1 MQKQLLLILCVLG
14 LTVSYAQNPSESA
27 AELIIKDEFYNNK
40 PLSEIIA
47 DLQKKYKFKI
57 GYDAELLKKYKVS
70 YWFDNTKL
78 LDGIKG
84 ALKET
89 KDLTFYIDETN
100 VIQIVPK
107 TATEILKTARR
118 DFDTRYRG
126 EPTRTDFTLMGR
138 VVERKT
144 SENMPFATVAVLGS
158 KIGVQ
163 TNVDGYF
170 TLLKVP
176 SDTVTILVSYV
187 GYKNAKVHLSPKT
200 PLENFVIE
208 IEPGEQVLEEVMVLG
223 EKTEVLK
230 ANEIVG
236 MIKMTPKNLAKLPNI
251 GERDPFRAFQLMPG
265 VSASNES
272 SSGLYVRGGTPD
284 QTLVLYDG
292 FTVYHVDHLFGFFSA
307 FNYNALKDIQLYKG
321 GFDAKFG
328 GRISAVAEIT
338 GKEGNKNQFNAGA
351 DLSLLSMNG
360 YIETPL
366 SKKMTLLVAGRRSYK
381 GALYEKI
388 FSTFTTER
396 QTNVSQPGAGGFG
409 GRPGGGRFGNMAT
422 QNQTAQSYFYD
433 LNAKLTWNLS
443 KKDIFTWSLYNGTDK
458 MDNSSASN
466 FSFGRQALFGAS
478 TSSTDVSA
486 WGNLGSSFKWS
497 RRWNDKLYSN
507 MLISYSNFYS
517 NRDNSRTVVNTI
529 PATDST
535 VATTRN
541 VNIGQVESN
550 DLKDFTAKIDFEYKL
565 TPHNQLQF
573 GIHSTANTIV
583 YKYTQNDTV
592 DVLSKNDRGVITSV
606 YVQDQIRLLQT
617 RLMIKPGVRLNHFDV
632 TNKLYFEPRLSAT
645 YAWSDKIKFKAAIG
659 RYYQFAKQINRED
672 LTQGNR
678 SYWLLAN
685 GESLPVTKSDHL
697 ILGGS
702 YEFKEYLVDVEF
714 YQKNNV
720 GITEYT
726 LRFVPQ
732 IRQGLSVQETFFNGD
747 EVVRGV
753 DVLLQRKFGDFN
765 GWIGYTLAEAV
776 RKVSAFSDRPY
787 HADQDVRHQ
796 FKFIGAYRWK
806 NIDFA
811 LTQIFSTGRPYT
823 SIAGAYQIKLL
834 DGSVRNFT
842 MPSDKNATRFSPY
855 HRLDVSAT
863 YNARWGSIGLSFF
876 NVYNRK
882 NVWYKRFEIITEGDE
897 SVLQTTNVNYL
908 GFTPNVTISWKLH

>member
-1 MQKQLLLILCVLG
+1 MKQLLPFFIVFF
-14 LTVSYAQNPSESA
+14 TFTSFAQAPPA
-27 AELIIKDEFYNNK
+27 ADIVIKDEFYNNK
-40 PLSEIIA
+40 PLNQILS
-47 DLQKKYKFKI
+47 DLKKKYDLKLI
-57 GYDAELLKKYKVS
+57 YEEELVKKYRVS
-70 YWFDNTKL
+70 YWFDNAKF
-78 LDGIKG
+78 LDGIRG
-84 ALKET
+84 VLKET
-89 KDLTFYIDETN
+89 KELTFYINDAG
-100 VIQIVPK
+100 IVRILPK
-107 TATEILKTARR
+107 NSPELPKEARKE
-118 DFDTRYRG
+118 FDTRYRG
-126 EPTRTDFTLMGR
+126 QPTRTDFTLMGR
-138 VVERKT
+138 VVEKKT
-144 SENMPFATVAVLGS
+144 SENMPFATVVVLGS

-176 SDTVTILVSYV
+176 SDTVTLLVSYV
-187 GYKNAKVHLSPKT
+187 GYKNATVHLSPQT
-200 PLENFVIE
+200 PLQNFSIE
-208 IEPGEQVLEEVMVLG
+208 IEPGEQELEEVMVMG
-223 EKTEVLK
+223 AKTEVLK

-338 GKEGNKNQFNAGA
+338 GKEGNKNKFNMGA
-351 DLSLLSMNG
+351 DLSLLSTNA

-381 GALYEKI
+381 GPLYEKI
-388 FSTFTTER
+388 FNTFTSER
-396 QTNVSQPGAGGFG
+396 QTSVSQPGFG
-409 GRPGGGRFGNMAT
+409 GRPGGGRFGNNAL
-422 QNQTAQSYFYD
+422 QNQTAKSYFYD
-433 LNAKLTWNLS
+433 LNVKLTYNVS
-443 KKDIFTWSLYNGTDK
+443 KKDILTWSLYNGTDK
-458 MDNSSASN
+458 MDNSSASSFN
-466 FSFGRQALFGAS
+466 FGRQTTFGAS
-478 TSSTDVSA
+478 TATNDVSA

-497 RRWNDKLYSN
+497 RKWNNKLYSN
-507 MLISYSNFYS
+507 MLVSYSNFYS
-517 NRDNSRTVVNTI
+517 NRDNSRVVTNTI
-529 PATDST
+529 PATDTS
-535 VATTRN
+535 VAFNRKI
-541 VNIGQVESN
+541 NIGQVETN

-565 TPHNQLQF
+565 TPHNQLEF
-573 GIHSTANTIV
+573 GVHSTANTIL
-583 YKYTQNDTV
+583 YKYVQNDTV
-592 DVLSKNDRGVITSV
+592 EILSKNDRGVITSA
-606 YVQDQIRLLQT
+606 YLQDQIRVLDT
-617 RLMIKPGVRLNHFDV
+617 RLMIKPGVRVTHFSV
-632 TNKLYFEPRLSAT
+632 TNQLYFEPRLSAT
-645 YAWSDKIKFKAAIG
+645 FALSDKVKLKAATG

-685 GESLPVTKSDHL
+685 GGSLPVTKSDHI

-753 DVLLQRKFGDFN
+753 DVLVQRKFGTFN
-765 GWIGYTLAEAV
+765 GWIGYTLSEAV
-776 RKVSAFSDRPY
+776 RNVSAFSALPY
-787 HADQDVRHQ
+787 HSDQDVRHQ
-796 FKFIGAYRWK
+796 FKFIGSYRWK

-823 SIAGAYQIKLL
+823 SIVGAYQIKLL
-834 DGSVRNFT
+834 DGSIRNFT
-842 MPSDKNATRFSPY
+842 MPSDKNASRFSSY
-855 HRLDVSAT
+855 NRLDISAT
-863 YNARWGSIGLSFF
+863 YNARWGSIGLSVF
-876 NVYNRK
+876 NLYNRK
-882 NVWYKRFEIITEGDE
+882 NVWYKRFEIITENNE

-908 GFTPNVTISWKLH
+908 GFTPNVTISWKLK

>member
-1 MQKQLLLILCVLG
+1 MKQLIPPFFFFFSL
-14 LTVSYAQNPSESA
+14 VSFAQSP
-27 AELIIKDEFYNNK
+27 AEIVIKDEFYNNK
-40 PLSEIIA
+40 LLSFVLA
-47 DLQKKYKFKI
+47 DLTKKYGLKLS
-57 GYDAELLKKYKVS
+57 YEEELAKKYRVS

-78 LDGIKG
+78 LDGIRG
-84 ALKET
+84 VLKET
-89 KDLTFYIDETN
+89 KELTFYITEGN
-100 VIQIVPK
+100 VVRILPK
-107 TATEILKTARR
+107 NSPELPKEAQKE
-118 DFDTRYRG
+118 FDTRYRG
-126 EPTRTDFTLMGR
+126 QPTRTDFTLMGR
-138 VVERKT
+138 VVEKKT

-158 KIGVQ
+158 KMGVQ

-176 SDTVTILVSYV
+176 SDTVTLLVSYV
-187 GYKNAKVHLSPKT
+187 GYKSAAVHLSPKT
-200 PLENFVIE
+200 PLQNFVIE
-208 IEPGEQVLEEVMVLG
+208 IEPGEQELEEVMVMG
-223 EKTEVLK
+223 AKTEVLK

-338 GKEGNKNQFNAGA
+338 GKEGNKNKFNMGA
-351 DLSLLSMNG
+351 DVSLLSMNA

-366 SKKMTLLVAGRRSYK
+366 NKKTTLLIAGRRSYQ
-381 GALYEKI
+381 GPLYEKI
-388 FSTFTTER
+388 FNTFTSER
-396 QTNVSQPGAGGFG
+396 QTSVAQPGFG
-409 GRPGGGRFGNMAT
+409 GRPPGGGRFGNNAT
-422 QNQTAQSYFYD
+422 QNQTAKSYFYD
-433 LNAKLTWNLS
+433 LNAKLTWNVS
-443 KKDIFTWSLYNGTDK
+443 KKDILTWSLYNGTDK
-458 MDNSSASN
+458 MDNSSASSFN
-466 FSFGRQALFGAS
+466 FGRRTTFGAS
-478 TSSTDVSA
+478 TATNDVSG

-497 RRWNDKLYSN
+497 RKWNDKLYSN

-517 NRDNSRTVVNTI
+517 NRDNSRAVTNTI
-529 PATDST
+529 PATDTSIA
-535 VATTRN
+535 VTRKI
-541 VNIGQVESN
+541 NIGQVETN

-565 TPHNQLQF
+565 TPHNQLEF
-573 GIHSTANTIV
+573 GVHSTANTIL
-583 YKYTQNDTV
+583 YKYVQNDTV
-592 DVLSKNDRGVITSV
+592 EVLSKNDQGVITSA
-606 YVQDQIRLLQT
+606 YLQDQIRWMDT
-617 RLMIKPGVRLNHFDV
+617 RLMVKPGLRLTHFSV
-632 TNKLYFEPRLSAT
+632 TNQLYFEPRLSAT
-645 YAWSDKIKFKAAIG
+645 FALTDKIKLKGAVG

-685 GESLPVTKSDHL
+685 GGSLPVTKSDHI

-714 YQKNNV
+714 YQKNNI

-765 GWIGYTLAEAV
+765 GWIGYTLSEAIRNV
-776 RKVSAFSDRPY
+776 AAFSARPY
-787 HADQDVRHQ
+787 YSDQDVRHQ
-796 FKFIGAYRWK
+796 FKFIGSYRWK

-823 SIAGAYQIKLL
+823 SIVGAYQINLL

-842 MPSDKNATRFSPY
+842 MPSDKNASRFSSY
-855 HRLDVSAT
+855 NRLDISAT
-863 YNARWGSIGLSFF
+863 YNARWGSIGVSVF
-876 NVYNRK
+876 NLYNRK
-882 NVWYKRFEIITEGDE
+882 NVWYKRFEIITENNE

-908 GFTPNVTISWKLH
+908 GITPNLTVSWKLK

>member
-1 MQKQLLLILCVLG
+1 MKQLLLVLLLLG
-14 LTVSYAQNPSESA
+14 TFVGWAQGPA
-27 AELIIKDEFYNNK
+27 DAELIIKDEFYNNK
-40 PLSEIIA
+40 PLLFVLT
-47 DLQKKYKFKI
+47 DLKKKYNVKVN
-57 GYDAELLKKYKVS
+57 YDEELVKKYRVS
-70 YWFDNTKL
+70 YWFNNTKF

-84 ALKET
+84 VLKET
-89 KDLTFYIDETN
+89 KELTFYINDTN
-100 VIQIVPK
+100 MVRIVPK
-107 TATEILKTARR
+107 NSPELPKEARKE
-118 DFDTRYRG
+118 FDTRYRG
-126 EPTRTDFTLMGR
+126 QPTRTDFTLMGR
-138 VVERKT
+138 VVEKNT

-163 TNVDGYF
+163 TNVDGYY

-176 SDTVTILVSYV
+176 SDTVTLLVSYV
-187 GYKNAKVHLSPKT
+187 GYKNATVHLSPKT
-200 PLENFVIE
+200 PLQNFVIE
-208 IEPGEQVLEEVMVLG
+208 IEPGEQELEEVMVMG

-338 GKEGNKNQFNAGA
+338 GKEGNKNKFNAGA
-351 DLSLLSMNG
+351 DVSLLSMNA

-366 SKKMTLLVAGRRSYK
+366 SKKITLLIAGRRSYK
-381 GALYEKI
+381 GPLYEKI
-388 FSTFTTER
+388 FNTFTSER
-396 QTNVSQPGAGGFG
+396 QTSIAQQGFG
-409 GRPGGGRFGNMAT
+409 RPPGGGRFGNNAT
-422 QNQTAQSYFYD
+422 QDQTAQSYFYD
-433 LNAKLTWNLS
+433 LNAKLTWNAS
-443 KKDIFTWSLYNGTDK
+443 KKDILTWSLYNGTDK
-458 MDNSSASN
+458 MDNSSASSFN
-466 FSFGRQALFGAS
+466 FGRQTTFGAS
-478 TSSTDVSA
+478 TSTNDVSA

-497 RRWNDKLYSN
+497 RRWNNKLYSN
-507 MLISYSNFYS
+507 MLVSYSNFYS

-535 VATTRN
+535 IATTRN
-541 VNIGQVESN
+541 VNIGQIETN
-550 DLKDFTAKIDFEYKL
+550 DLRDFTAKIDFEYKL
-565 TPHNQLQF
+565 TPHNQLEF
-573 GIHSTANTIV
+573 GIHSTANTIL
-583 YKYTQNDTV
+583 YKYLQNDTLE
-592 DVLSKNDRGVITSV
+592 VLTKNDRGVITSV
-606 YVQDQIRLLQT
+606 YLQDQIRLMDT
-617 RLMIKPGVRLNHFDV
+617 RLMIKPGLRLNHFDV
-632 TNKLYFEPRLSAT
+632 TNQLYFEPRLSAT
-645 YAWSDKIKFKAAIG
+645 YAYSDKIKFKAATG

-685 GESLPVTKSDHL
+685 GGSLPVTKSDH
-697 ILGGS
+697 IIIGGS

-714 YQKNNV
+714 YQKHNV

-732 IRQGLSVQETFFNGD
+732 IRQGLSVQETFFNGN
-747 EVVRGV
+747 EIVRGV
-753 DVLLQRKFGDFN
+753 DVLVQRKFGDIN
-765 GWIGYTLAEAV
+765 GWIGYTLSEAI
-776 RKVSAFSDRPY
+776 RNVSAFSDLPY
-787 HADQDVRHQ
+787 HSDQDVRHQ

-823 SIAGAYQIKLL
+823 SIVGAYQIKLL
-834 DGSVRNFT
+834 DGSIRNFT
-842 MPSDKNATRFSPY
+842 MPSDKNASRFSSY
-855 HRLDVSAT
+855 NRLDVSAT
-863 YNARWGSIGLSFF
+863 YNARWGSIGLSIF
-876 NVYNRK
+876 NLYNRK
-882 NVWYKRFEIITEGDE
+882 NVWYKRFEIITENDE

-908 GFTPNVTISWKLH
+908 GITPNLTISWKLR

>member
-1 MQKQLLLILCVLG
+1 MRKFLPILLVMTGLI
-14 LTVSYAQNPSESA
+14 SHAQNLTTPADSVA
-27 AELIIKDEFYNNK
+27 AMIIKDEFYNNK
-40 PLSEIIA
+40 PLNEVIA

-57 GYDAELLKKYKVS
+57 GYNVELLKKYRVS

-84 ALKET
+84 TLKET
-89 KDLTFYIDETN
+89 KDLTFYIDEAN

-107 TATEILKTARR
+107 TATQVLQNARKE
-118 DFDTRYRG
+118 FDTRYRG
-126 EPTRTDFTLMGR
+126 QPTRTDFTLMGK

-144 SENMPFATVAVLGS
+144 NESMPFATVAVLGS

-163 TNVDGYF
+163 TNVDGYY

-187 GYKNAKVHLSPKT
+187 GYKNATVHLSPQT
-200 PLENFVIE
+200 PLQNFIIE
-208 IEPGEQVLEEVMVLG
+208 IEPGEQELEEVMVMG

-338 GKEGNKNQFNAGA
+338 GKDGNKNQFNMGA

-360 YIETPL
+360 FIETPL
-366 SKKMTLLVAGRRSYK
+366 NKKTTLLIAARRSYQ

-388 FSTFTTER
+388 FSTFTSER
-396 QTNVSQPGAGGFG
+396 QTNVTQPGLG
-409 GRPGGGRFGNMAT
+409 GRPGGPGRFGNNAT
-422 QNQTAQSYFYD
+422 QDQTAKSYFYD

-443 KKDIFTWSLYNGTDK
+443 KKDIVTWSLYNGTDK
-458 MDNSSASN
+458 MDNSSASSFN
-466 FSFGRQALFGAS
+466 FGRQTIFGAS
-478 TSSTDVSA
+478 TSTNDVSA
-486 WGNLGSSFKWS
+486 WGNLGSSVKWS

-507 MLISYSNFYS
+507 MLVSYSNFYS
-517 NRDNSRTVVNTI
+517 NRDNTRSVVNTI

-541 VNIGQVESN
+541 INIGQVETN

-565 TPHNQLQF
+565 TPHNQLEF
-573 GIHSTANTIV
+573 GVHATANTIHYNYV
-583 YKYTQNDTV
+583 QNDTV
-592 DVLSKNDRGVITSV
+592 NVLSKNDKGTITSF
-606 YVQDQIRLLQT
+606 YVQDQIRLLDT
-617 RLMIKPGVRLNHFDV
+617 KLLIKPGIRANYFDV
-632 TNKLYFEPRLSAT
+632 TKKWYVEPRLSAT
-645 YAWSDKIKFKAAIG
+645 YALNERVKLKMALG

-678 SYWLLAN
+678 SYWLLAD
-685 GESLPVTKSDHL
+685 GDALPVTKSNHL

-702 YEFKEYLVDVEF
+702 YEFKEYLVDVEL

-747 EVVRGV
+747 ETVRGM
-753 DVLLQRKFGDFN
+753 DVLVQRKFGKFN
-765 GWIGYTLAEAV
+765 GWIGYTLSEAV
-776 RKVSAFSDRPY
+776 RDVTIFSERPY
-787 HADQDVRHQ
+787 YSDQDVRHQ
-796 FKFIGAYRWK
+796 FKFIGSYRWK

-811 LTQIFSTGRPYT
+811 LTQIISSGRPYT
-823 SIAGAYQIKLL
+823 SIVGAYQINLL
-834 DGSVRNFT
+834 DGSVRSFT
-842 MPSDKNATRFSPY
+842 MPSDKNASRFSSY
-855 HRLDVSAT
+855 NRLDISAT
-863 YNARWGSIGLSFF
+863 YNARWGSVGLSVF
-876 NVYNRK
+876 NLYNRK
-882 NVWYKRFEIITEGDE
+882 NVWYKRFEVITEGDE

-908 GFTPNVTISWKLH
+908 GFTPNLTISWKLR

>member
-1 MQKQLLLILCVLG
+1 MKLFLSALLLFLAVLIH
-14 LTVSYAQNPSESA
+14 AQTPVDTEVV
-27 AELIIKDEFYNNK
+27 IKDEFYNHK
-40 PLSEIIA
+40 PLNQILA
-47 DLQKKYKFKI
+47 DLTKKYDLKLS
-57 GYDAELLKKYKVS
+57 YDEELVKKYRVS
-70 YWFDNTKL
+70 YWFNNTQL
-78 LDGIKG
+78 LDGIRG
-84 ALKET
+84 VLKET
-89 KDLTFYIDETN
+89 KALTFYITEAN
-100 VIQIVPK
+100 IVRIVLRNSPELPK
-107 TATEILKTARR
+107 EAQKE
-118 DFDTRYRG
+118 FDTRYRG
-126 EPTRTDFTLMGR
+126 QPTRTDFTLMGR

-144 SENMPFATVAVLGS
+144 SKNMPFATVAVLGS
-158 KIGVQ
+158 KIVTQ

-176 SDTVTILVSYV
+176 SDTATLLVSYV
-187 GYKNAKVHLSPKT
+187 GYKNATVYLSPKT
-200 PLENFVIE
+200 PLQNFLIE
-208 IEPGEQVLEEVMVLG
+208 IEPGEQELDEVMVMG
-223 EKTEVLK
+223 AKTEVLK

-338 GKEGNKNQFNAGA
+338 GKEGNKNKFNMGA
-351 DLSLLSMNG
+351 DVSLLSTNA

-366 SKKMTLLVAGRRSYK
+366 SKKTTLLIAGRRSYK
-381 GALYEKI
+381 GPLYEKI
-388 FSTFTTER
+388 FNTFTSER
-396 QTNVSQPGAGGFG
+396 QTTVSQTGLGA
-409 GRPGGGRFGNMAT
+409 RPGGGRFGNNAT

-443 KKDIFTWSLYNGTDK
+443 KKDILTWSLYNGTDK
-458 MDNSSASN
+458 MDNSSASSFN
-466 FSFGRQALFGAS
+466 FGRQTTFGAS
-478 TSSTDVSA
+478 TATNDVSA
-486 WGNLGSSFKWS
+486 WGNLGSSLKWS

-507 MLISYSNFYS
+507 MLVSYSNFYS
-517 NRDNSRTVVNTI
+517 NRDNSRTVVSTT
-529 PATDST
+529 PATDT
-535 VATTRN
+535 TIATTRN
-541 VNIGQVESN
+541 VNIGQVETN

-565 TPHNQLQF
+565 TPHNQLEF
-573 GIHSTANTIV
+573 GIHSTANTIE
-583 YKYTQNDTV
+583 YKYVQNDTV
-592 DVLSKNDRGVITSV
+592 EVINKNDRGVVSSI
-606 YVQDQIRLLQT
+606 YLQDNIRLLDAK
-617 RLMIKPGVRLNHFDV
+617 LMIKPGLRLNHFSV
-632 TNKLYFEPRLSAT
+632 NNQLYFEPRLSAT
-645 YAWSDKIKFKAAIG
+645 FALSDKLKIKAATG

-685 GESLPVTKSDHL
+685 GGTLPVTKSDHI

-702 YEFKEYLVDVEF
+702 YEFNEYLFDVEF
-714 YQKNNV
+714 YQKNNT

-732 IRQGLSVQETFFNGD
+732 IRQGLSVQETFFNGN

-753 DVLLQRKFGDFN
+753 DVLLQRKFGSFN
-765 GWIGYTLAEAV
+765 GWIGYTLSEAV
-776 RKVSAFSDRPY
+776 RNVSAFSDLPY
-787 HADQDVRHQ
+787 HSDQDVRHQ
-796 FKFIGAYRWK
+796 FKFIGSYRWK

-823 SIAGAYQIKLL
+823 SIIGVYQTKLL
-834 DGSVRNFT
+834 DGSIRNFT
-842 MPSDKNATRFSPY
+842 MPSDKNASRFSSY
-855 HRLDVSAT
+855 NRLDISAT
-863 YNARWGSIGLSFF
+863 YNARWGSIGLSVF
-876 NVYNRK
+876 NLYNRK
-882 NVWYKRFEIITEGDE
+882 NVWYKRFEVITENDE

-908 GFTPNVTISWKLH
+908 GITPNLTISWKLN